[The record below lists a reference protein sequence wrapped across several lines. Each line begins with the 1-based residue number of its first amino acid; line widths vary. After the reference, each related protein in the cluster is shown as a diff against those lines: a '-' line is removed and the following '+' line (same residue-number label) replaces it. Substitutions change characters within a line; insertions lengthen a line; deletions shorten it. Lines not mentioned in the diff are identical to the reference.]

1 MKQFQSKDMIV
12 VGHLEFWC
20 PQVHQLPWVYTP
32 VSFKVMG
39 LFKGVAMDHIGSW
52 GEKSANQ
59 GEPLVSVG
67 QGEKGSQGPTKVT
80 VQRQIPL
87 ESVRLSQVKVIR
99 YLNPQIFFL
108 FW

>member
-12 VGHLEFWC
+12 VGHLSSGALRG
-20 PQVHQLPWVYTP
+20 HQLPWVYTP

-39 LFKGVAMDHIGSW
+39 LFKECSHNGPHWFSEGKKLI
-52 GEKSANQ
+52 K

-67 QGEKGSQGPTKVT
+67 QRGKSSQGPTKVT

-87 ESVRLSQVKVIR
+87 RV
-99 YLNPQIFFL
+99 
-108 FW
+108 